1 MRTKWDNVCEWSSQ
15 HYETQFMLALLLLL
29 NSYVPHIVLG
39 VSHFLFFFN
48 THKHLVR
55 TISFIVLPN
64 SSFACKPKRLTLD
77 NKHTY
82 KKCRNQDDTS
92 DQHSRY
98 TMLPLL
104 VWIKSNHFFILL
116 SLCSRE
122 TSVSYT
128 WIFNHNLP
136 KEGIDT
142 LVNIPIKINHNGE
155 QVIL

>member
-1 MRTKWDNVCEWSSQ
+1 MWMKFS
-15 HYETQFMLALLLLL
+15 ALWG
-29 NSYVPHIVLG
+29 SIYVSFIIIIITIKQLCATHRARRFT
-39 VSHFLFFFN
+39 FLIFFN

-77 NKHTY
+77 NTHTY
-82 KKCRNQDDTS
+82 KKCRNQDDSS

-98 TMLPLL
+98 TMLLL
-104 VWIKSNHFFILL
+104 LGWIKSNHFFILL

-122 TSVSYT
+122 TPVSYT
-128 WIFNHNLP
+128 WIFSHNLP

-142 LVNIPIKINHNGE
+142 LINIPIKTNHNGE